1 MGSLRARGVHY
12 FVVTTRSMPLLSVV
26 MRRSRLSFLFT
37 GNNIYLVYNTYWYTS
52 IILVHSCELFVL
64 LQQQERVP
72 IAAAA
77 SATAAA
83 AHVRRALLSFY

>member
-1 MGSLRARGVHY
+1 MRRAVGSLRARGVHY

-26 MRRSRLSFLFT
+26 MRHSRLSFLFT
-37 GNNIYLVYNTYWYTS
+37 GNNIYWYTS